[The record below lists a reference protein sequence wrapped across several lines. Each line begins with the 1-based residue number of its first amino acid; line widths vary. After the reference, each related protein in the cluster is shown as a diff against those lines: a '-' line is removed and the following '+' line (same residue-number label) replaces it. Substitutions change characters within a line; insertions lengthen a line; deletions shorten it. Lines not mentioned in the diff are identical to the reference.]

1 MAFAG
6 PWRAMSATSSRY
18 GASAFRP
25 LDVAGRRIGGRRL
38 YAAVGGTT
46 DGIREAI
53 QLKGQQIRDMKVIGG
68 APEKV
73 LPFLVPTSD
82 QGIVQYKRSLD
93 VYSTWCWQTSGADK
107 GALQPLID
115 DLLTLKVRTHQDAGS
130 RLCSVKANV
139 TIPSLRR
146 CIYRNST
153 RR

>member
-1 MAFAG
+1 MSATILCWLGSSLHGTAASAVVRSRSMAFAG

-68 APEKV
+68 APEKKCCR
-73 LPFLVPTSD
+73 F
-82 QGIVQYKRSLD
+82 
-93 VYSTWCWQTSGADK
+93 
-107 GALQPLID
+107 
-115 DLLTLKVRTHQDAGS
+115 
-130 RLCSVKANV
+130 
-139 TIPSLRR
+139 
-146 CIYRNST
+146 
-153 RR
+153 